1 MTSEAPTLEE
11 LTPQLIQLIDPIA
24 ELRVWAKKIVH
35 MHGKDTSV
43 DWDAV
48 KRRGIYAMRD
58 FAPHQSFPCVKGALG
73 AAAPLQNVKNPPFD
87 QTSKGGS
94 AVL

>member
-1 MTSEAPTLEE
+1 MVQQRFSMLTFDAKGKSNSGLSNSQKHTL
-11 LTPQLIQLIDPIA
+11 
-24 ELRVWAKKIVH
+24 
-35 MHGKDTSV
+35 MHRS
-43 DWDAV
+43 ASC
-48 KRRGIYAMRD
+48 AMRD